1 MRKTLLTLALLS
13 MNIGTAHAFLDA
25 VTDKDNQEGLMDMVS
40 QGMNAESSPITDL
53 LTSQLPVST
62 EQAAGG
68 TSALLALAQSQLSDQ
83 NSSELKSL
91 IPGMSSLDGAQS
103 LLGNIESLS
112 AVQSTFDKLGLDP
125 SMISQFAPVILGY
138 LGDQGASE
146 SLLKSLKVDC
156 GVQAAKKLRLNIN

>member
-13 MNIGTAHAFLDA
+13 VNIGSAHAFLDT
-25 VTDKDNQEGLMDMVS
+25 VVDKSSKNGLMDMVS
-40 QGMNAESSPITDL
+40 QGLNAESSPLTEL

-68 TSALLALAQSQLSDQ
+68 SSALIALAQSQLSQQ
-83 NSSELKSL
+83 NSTELQSL
-91 IPGMSSLDGAQS
+91 IPGLSNLKGAQT

-112 AVQSTFDKLGLDP
+112 AVQSAFNALGLDP

-138 LGDQGASE
+138 LNEQGASE
-146 SLLKSLKVDC
+146 GLLKSLSGLWTSGK
-156 GVQAAKKLRLNIN
+156 

>member
-13 MNIGTAHAFLDA
+13 VNIGSAHAFLDT
-25 VTDKDNQEGLMDMVS
+25 VVDKSSKNGLMDMVS
-40 QGMNAESSPITDL
+40 QGLNAESSPLTEL

-68 TSALLALAQSQLSDQ
+68 SSALIALAQSQLSQQ
-83 NSSELKSL
+83 NSTELQSL
-91 IPGMSSLDGAQS
+91 IPGLSNLKGVQS

-112 AVQSTFDKLGLDP
+112 AVQSAFNALGLDP

-138 LGDQGASE
+138 LNEQGASE
-146 SLLKSLKVDC
+146 GLLKSLSGLWTSGK
-156 GVQAAKKLRLNIN
+156 

>member
-13 MNIGTAHAFLDA
+13 VNIGSAHAFLDT
-25 VTDKDNQEGLMDMVS
+25 VVDKSSKNGLMDMVS
-40 QGMNAESSPITDL
+40 QGLNAESSPLTEL

-68 TSALLALAQSQLSDQ
+68 SSALIALAQSQLSQQ
-83 NSSELKSL
+83 NSTELQSL
-91 IPGMSSLDGAQS
+91 IPGLSNLKGAQS

-112 AVQSTFDKLGLDP
+112 AVQSAFNALGLDT

-138 LGDQGASE
+138 LNEQGASE
-146 SLLKSLKVDC
+146 GLLKSLSGLWTSGK
-156 GVQAAKKLRLNIN
+156 

>member
-13 MNIGTAHAFLDA
+13 VNIGSAHAFLDT
-25 VTDKDNQEGLMDMVS
+25 VVDKSSKNGLMDMVS
-40 QGMNAESSPITDL
+40 QGLNAESSPLTEL

-68 TSALLALAQSQLSDQ
+68 SSALIALAQSQLSQQ
-83 NSSELKSL
+83 NSTELQSL
-91 IPGMSSLDGAQS
+91 IPGLSNLKGAQS

-112 AVQSTFDKLGLDP
+112 AVQSAFNALGLNP

-138 LGDQGASE
+138 LNEQGASE
-146 SLLKSLKVDC
+146 GLLKSLSGLWTSGK
-156 GVQAAKKLRLNIN
+156 

>member
-13 MNIGTAHAFLDA
+13 VNIGNAHAFLDT
-25 VTDKDNQEGLMDMVS
+25 VVDKSSKNGLMDMVS
-40 QGMNAESSPITDL
+40 QGLNAESSPLTEL

-68 TSALLALAQSQLSDQ
+68 SSALIALAQSQLSQQ
-83 NSSELKSL
+83 NSTELQSL
-91 IPGMSSLDGAQS
+91 IPGLSNLKGAQS

-112 AVQSTFDKLGLDP
+112 VVQSAFNALGLDP

-138 LGDQGASE
+138 LNEQGASE
-146 SLLKSLKVDC
+146 GLLKSLSGLWTSGK
-156 GVQAAKKLRLNIN
+156 

>member
-13 MNIGTAHAFLDA
+13 VNIGNAHAFLDT
-25 VTDKDNQEGLMDMVS
+25 VVDKSSKNGLMDMVS
-40 QGMNAESSPITDL
+40 QGLNAESSPLTEL

-68 TSALLALAQSQLSDQ
+68 SSALIALAQSQLSQQ
-83 NSSELKSL
+83 NSTELQSL
-91 IPGMSSLDGAQS
+91 IPGLSNLKGAQS

-112 AVQSTFDKLGLDP
+112 AVQSAFNTLGLDP

-138 LGDQGASE
+138 LNEQGASE
-146 SLLKSLKVDC
+146 GLLKSLSGLWTSGK
-156 GVQAAKKLRLNIN
+156 

>member
-13 MNIGTAHAFLDA
+13 VNIGSAHAFLDT
-25 VTDKDNQEGLMDMVS
+25 VVDKSSKNGLMDMVS
-40 QGMNAESSPITDL
+40 QGLNAESSPLTEL

-68 TSALLALAQSQLSDQ
+68 SSALIALAQSQLSQQ
-83 NSSELKSL
+83 NSTELQSL
-91 IPGMSSLDGAQS
+91 IPGLSNLKGAQS

-112 AVQSTFDKLGLDP
+112 AVQSAFNALGLDP

-138 LGDQGASE
+138 LNEQGASE
-146 SLLKSLKVDC
+146 GLLKSLSGLWTSSK
-156 GVQAAKKLRLNIN
+156 

>member
-13 MNIGTAHAFLDA
+13 VNIGSAHAFLDT
-25 VTDKDNQEGLMDMVS
+25 VVDKSSKNDLMDMVS
-40 QGMNAESSPITDL
+40 QGLNAESSPLTEL

-68 TSALLALAQSQLSDQ
+68 SSALIALAQSQLSQQ
-83 NSSELKSL
+83 NSTELQSL
-91 IPGMSSLDGAQS
+91 IPGLSNLKGAQS

-112 AVQSTFDKLGLDP
+112 AVQSAFNALGLDP

-138 LGDQGASE
+138 LNEQGASE
-146 SLLKSLKVDC
+146 GLLKSLSGLWTSGK
-156 GVQAAKKLRLNIN
+156 

>member
-13 MNIGTAHAFLDA
+13 VNIGSAHAFLDT
-25 VTDKDNQEGLMDMVS
+25 VVDKSSKNGLMDMVS
-40 QGMNAESSPITDL
+40 QGLNAESSPLTEL

-68 TSALLALAQSQLSDQ
+68 SSALIALAQSQLSQQ
-83 NSSELKSL
+83 NSTELQSL
-91 IPGMSSLDGAQS
+91 IPGLSNLKGAQS

-112 AVQSTFDKLGLDP
+112 AVESAFNALGLDP

-138 LGDQGASE
+138 LNEQGASE
-146 SLLKSLKVDC
+146 GLLKSLSGLWTSGK
-156 GVQAAKKLRLNIN
+156 

>member
-13 MNIGTAHAFLDA
+13 VNIGSAHAFLDT
-25 VTDKDNQEGLMDMVS
+25 VVDKSSKNGLMDMIS
-40 QGMNAESSPITDL
+40 QGLNAESSPLTEL

-68 TSALLALAQSQLSDQ
+68 SSALIALAQSQLSQQ
-83 NSSELKSL
+83 NSTELQSL
-91 IPGMSSLDGAQS
+91 IPGLSNLKGAQS

-112 AVQSTFDKLGLDP
+112 AVQSAFNALGLDP

-138 LGDQGASE
+138 LNEQGASE
-146 SLLKSLKVDC
+146 GLLKSLSGLWTSGK
-156 GVQAAKKLRLNIN
+156 

>member
-13 MNIGTAHAFLDA
+13 VNIGSAHAFLDT
-25 VTDKDNQEGLMDMVS
+25 VVDKSSKNGLMDMVS
-40 QGMNAESSPITDL
+40 QGLNAESSPLTEL

-68 TSALLALAQSQLSDQ
+68 SSALITLAQSQLSQQ
-83 NSSELKSL
+83 NSTELQSL
-91 IPGMSSLDGAQS
+91 IPGLSNLKGAQS

-112 AVQSTFDKLGLDP
+112 AVQSAFNALGLDP

-138 LGDQGASE
+138 LNEQGASE
-146 SLLKSLKVDC
+146 GLLKSLSGLWTSGK
-156 GVQAAKKLRLNIN
+156 

>member
-13 MNIGTAHAFLDA
+13 VNIGNAHAFLDT
-25 VTDKDNQEGLMDMVS
+25 VVDESSKNGLMDMVS
-40 QGMNAESSPITDL
+40 QGLNAESSPLTEL

-68 TSALLALAQSQLSDQ
+68 SSALIALAQSQLSQQ
-83 NSSELKSL
+83 NSTELQSL
-91 IPGMSSLDGAQS
+91 IPGLSNLKGAQS

-112 AVQSTFDKLGLDP
+112 AVQSAFNALGLDP

-138 LGDQGASE
+138 LNEQGASE
-146 SLLKSLKVDC
+146 GLLKSLSGLWTSGK
-156 GVQAAKKLRLNIN
+156 

>member
-13 MNIGTAHAFLDA
+13 VNIDSAHAFLDT
-25 VTDKDNQEGLMDMVS
+25 VVDKSSKNGLMDMVS
-40 QGMNAESSPITDL
+40 QGLNAESSPLTEL

-68 TSALLALAQSQLSDQ
+68 SSALIALAQSQLSQQ
-83 NSSELKSL
+83 NSTELQSL
-91 IPGMSSLDGAQS
+91 IPGLSNLKGAQS

-112 AVQSTFDKLGLDP
+112 AVQSVFNALGLDP

-138 LGDQGASE
+138 LNEQGASE
-146 SLLKSLKVDC
+146 GLLKSLSGLWTSGK
-156 GVQAAKKLRLNIN
+156 

>member
-13 MNIGTAHAFLDA
+13 VNIGSAHAFLDT
-25 VTDKDNQEGLMDMVS
+25 VVDKSSKNGLMDMVS
-40 QGMNAESSPITDL
+40 QGLNAESSPLTEL

-68 TSALLALAQSQLSDQ
+68 SGALIALAQSQLSQQ
-83 NSSELKSL
+83 NSTELQSL
-91 IPGMSSLDGAQS
+91 IPGLSNLKGAQS

-112 AVQSTFDKLGLDP
+112 AVQSAFNALGLDP

-138 LGDQGASE
+138 LNEQGASE
-146 SLLKSLKVDC
+146 GLLKSLSGLWTSGK
-156 GVQAAKKLRLNIN
+156 

>member
-13 MNIGTAHAFLDA
+13 VNIGSAHAFLDT
-25 VTDKDNQEGLMDMVS
+25 VVDKSSKNGLMDMVS
-40 QGMNAESSPITDL
+40 QGLNAESSPLTEL

-68 TSALLALAQSQLSDQ
+68 SSALIALAQSQLSQQ
-83 NSSELKSL
+83 NSTELQSL
-91 IPGMSSLDGAQS
+91 IPGLSNLKGAQS

-112 AVQSTFDKLGLDP
+112 AVQSAFNALGLDP

-138 LGDQGASE
+138 LSEQGASE
-146 SLLKSLKVDC
+146 GLLKSLSGLWTSGK
-156 GVQAAKKLRLNIN
+156 

>member
-13 MNIGTAHAFLDA
+13 VNIGSAHAFLDT
-25 VTDKDNQEGLMDMVS
+25 VVDKSSKNGLMDMVS
-40 QGMNAESSPITDL
+40 QGLNAESSPLTEL

-68 TSALLALAQSQLSDQ
+68 SSALIALAQSQLSQQ
-83 NSSELKSL
+83 NSTELQSL
-91 IPGMSSLDGAQS
+91 IPGLSNLKGAQS

-112 AVQSTFDKLGLDP
+112 AVQSAFNALGLDP

-138 LGDQGASE
+138 LNEQGASE
-146 SLLKSLKVDC
+146 GLLKSLSDLWTSGK
-156 GVQAAKKLRLNIN
+156 

>member
-13 MNIGTAHAFLDA
+13 VNIGSAHAFLDT
-25 VTDKDNQEGLMDMVS
+25 VVDKSSKNGLMDMVS
-40 QGMNAESSPITDL
+40 QGLNAESSPLTEL

-68 TSALLALAQSQLSDQ
+68 SSALIALAQSQLSQQ
-83 NSSELKSL
+83 NSTELQSL
-91 IPGMSSLDGAQS
+91 IPGLSNLKGAQS

-112 AVQSTFDKLGLDP
+112 AVQSAFNALGLDQ

-138 LGDQGASE
+138 LNEQGASE
-146 SLLKSLKVDC
+146 GLLKSLSGLWTSGK
-156 GVQAAKKLRLNIN
+156 

>member
-13 MNIGTAHAFLDA
+13 VNIGSAHAFLDT
-25 VTDKDNQEGLMDMVS
+25 VVDKSSKNGLMDMVS
-40 QGMNAESSPITDL
+40 QGLNAESSPLTEL

-68 TSALLALAQSQLSDQ
+68 SSALIALAQSQLSQQ
-83 NSSELKSL
+83 NSTELQSL
-91 IPGMSSLDGAQS
+91 IPGLSNLKGAQS

-112 AVQSTFDKLGLDP
+112 AVQSAFNALGLDP

-138 LGDQGASE
+138 LNEQGASE
-146 SLLKSLKVDC
+146 GLLKSLNGLWTSGK
-156 GVQAAKKLRLNIN
+156 

>member
-13 MNIGTAHAFLDA
+13 VNIGSAHAFLDT
-25 VTDKDNQEGLMDMVS
+25 VVDKSSKNGLMDMVN
-40 QGMNAESSPITDL
+40 QGLNAESSPLTEL

-68 TSALLALAQSQLSDQ
+68 SSALIALAQSQLSQQ
-83 NSSELKSL
+83 NSTELQSL
-91 IPGMSSLDGAQS
+91 IPGLSNLKGAQS

-112 AVQSTFDKLGLDP
+112 AVQSAFNALGLDP

-138 LGDQGASE
+138 LNEQGASE
-146 SLLKSLKVDC
+146 GLLKSLSGLWTSGK
-156 GVQAAKKLRLNIN
+156 

>member
-13 MNIGTAHAFLDA
+13 VNIGSAHAFLDT
-25 VTDKDNQEGLMDMVS
+25 VVDKSSKNGLMDMVS
-40 QGMNAESSPITDL
+40 QGLNAESSPLTEL

-68 TSALLALAQSQLSDQ
+68 SSALIALAQSQLSQQ
-83 NSSELKSL
+83 NSTELQSL
-91 IPGMSSLDGAQS
+91 VPGLSNLKGAQS

-112 AVQSTFDKLGLDP
+112 AVQSAFNALGLDP

-138 LGDQGASE
+138 LNEQGASE
-146 SLLKSLKVDC
+146 GLLKSLSGLWTSGK
-156 GVQAAKKLRLNIN
+156 